1 MTVGGVDT
9 YYDYEE
15 KQWKSRRLGGG
26 PIRRGPVCPAP
37 RTADH
42 TLHERHLASAI
53 RPAASTTSPRPS
65 SAERPVA
72 GPARSG
78 HRTHSISAT
87 TAAVEPEPDGR
98 CGLPVCH
105 SHGDP

>member
-26 PIRRGPVCPAP
+26 PIHRGPVCPAP

-42 TLHERHLASAI
+42 TPRERH
-53 RPAASTTSPRPS
+53 PAGR
-65 SAERPVA
+65 E
-72 GPARSG
+72 
-78 HRTHSISAT
+78 HRDDKQT
-87 TAAVEPEPDGR
+87 VLG
-98 CGLPVCH
+98 
-105 SHGDP
+105 

>member
-37 RTADH
+37 RTTDH
-42 TLHERHLASAI
+42 TLHDQPRERHPAGREHLA
-53 RPAASTTSPRPS
+53 RDEKKT
-65 SAERPVA
+65 VL
-72 GPARSG
+72 G
-78 HRTHSISAT
+78 
-87 TAAVEPEPDGR
+87 
-98 CGLPVCH
+98 
-105 SHGDP
+105 

>member
-37 RTADH
+37 RTADNA
-42 TLHERHLASAI
+42 LHEQPRER
-53 RPAASTTSPRPS
+53 RPAAREHDKKS
-65 SAERPVA
+65 V
-72 GPARSG
+72 
-78 HRTHSISAT
+78 
-87 TAAVEPEPDGR
+87 
-98 CGLPVCH
+98 LN
-105 SHGDP
+105 

>member
-26 PIRRGPVCPAP
+26 PIHHGPVCPAP

-42 TLHERHLASAI
+42 ALHEPQRERH
-53 RPAASTTSPRPS
+53 PAGRDHLTRDEKTK
-65 SAERPVA
+65 
-72 GPARSG
+72 
-78 HRTHSISAT
+78 
-87 TAAVEPEPDGR
+87 TALG
-98 CGLPVCH
+98 
-105 SHGDP
+105 

>member
-42 TLHERHLASAI
+42 TPRTADHTSRERH
-53 RPAASTTSPRPS
+53 PAARD
-65 SAERPVA
+65 
-72 GPARSG
+72 
-78 HRTHSISAT
+78 HRDDKQT
-87 TAAVEPEPDGR
+87 VLG
-98 CGLPVCH
+98 
-105 SHGDP
+105 

>member
-42 TLHERHLASAI
+42 PPTDR
-53 RPAASTTSPRPS
+53 RPISRDHQDDK
-65 SAERPVA
+65 V
-72 GPARSG
+72 RS
-78 HRTHSISAT
+78 
-87 TAAVEPEPDGR
+87 
-98 CGLPVCH
+98 
-105 SHGDP
+105 

>member
-42 TLHERHLASAI
+42 TLHE
-53 RPAASTTSPRPS
+53 TPR
-65 SAERPVA
+65 ERRPV
-72 GPARSG
+72 
-78 HRTHSISAT
+78 
-87 TAAVEPEPDGR
+87 GR
-98 CGLPVCH
+98 ERDKSKKVLG
-105 SHGDP
+105 

>member
-42 TLHERHLASAI
+42 AQPRERHPAGREHLGRDEKKTAI
-53 RPAASTTSPRPS
+53 
-65 SAERPVA
+65 
-72 GPARSG
+72 G
-78 HRTHSISAT
+78 
-87 TAAVEPEPDGR
+87 
-98 CGLPVCH
+98 
-105 SHGDP
+105 

>member
-1 MTVGGVDT
+1 MTIGGVDT

-42 TLHERHLASAI
+42 TLHETPPRERH
-53 RPAASTTSPRPS
+53 PA
-65 SAERPVA
+65 
-72 GPARSG
+72 
-78 HRTHSISAT
+78 
-87 TAAVEPEPDGR
+87 GR
-98 CGLPVCH
+98 EHDKPKTVL
-105 SHGDP
+105 S

>member
-37 RTADH
+37 RTEK
-42 TLHERHLASAI
+42 LHEPQRERRDHLT
-53 RPAASTTSPRPS
+53 RDEKTKT
-65 SAERPVA
+65 VL
-72 GPARSG
+72 G
-78 HRTHSISAT
+78 
-87 TAAVEPEPDGR
+87 
-98 CGLPVCH
+98 
-105 SHGDP
+105 

>member
-42 TLHERHLASAI
+42 TVHESPRERH
-53 RPAASTTSPRPS
+53 PAGREHDKSK
-65 SAERPVA
+65 
-72 GPARSG
+72 
-78 HRTHSISAT
+78 
-87 TAAVEPEPDGR
+87 AV
-98 CGLPVCH
+98 L
-105 SHGDP
+105 S

>member
-37 RTADH
+37 RTAEHQTTERRAVGRDH
-42 TLHERHLASAI
+42 T
-53 RPAASTTSPRPS
+53 TSLKDDKVLS
-65 SAERPVA
+65 
-72 GPARSG
+72 
-78 HRTHSISAT
+78 
-87 TAAVEPEPDGR
+87 
-98 CGLPVCH
+98 
-105 SHGDP
+105 